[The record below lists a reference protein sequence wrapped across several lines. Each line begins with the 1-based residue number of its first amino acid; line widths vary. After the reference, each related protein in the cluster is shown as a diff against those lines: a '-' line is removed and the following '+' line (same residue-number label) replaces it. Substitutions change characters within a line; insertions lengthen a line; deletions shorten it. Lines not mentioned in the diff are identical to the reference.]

1 MSLISIKKLDNVS
14 KVFLNGV
21 SRKKWLYIKTCK
33 KLKHQ
38 IPEYFWG
45 KKNTSLLHNHWFLG
59 LQEVIHKMKL
69 NYMQVLLMLIE
80 LGKGV
85 MFHLSKPKGFWQFRR
100 ELLFL
105 SLMSI
110 NFFFL
115 FKNFTLIFRTF
126 EETYYLFFY
135 MNQMIQ
141 SFCLFNVYQVKI
153 RVIP

>member
-1 MSLISIKKLDNVS
+1 MVYQGKSDFISKLA
-14 KVFLNGV
+14 
-21 SRKKWLYIKTCK
+21 K

-115 FKNFTLIFRTF
+115 FKNFTLIFITF

-141 SFCLFNVYQVKI
+141 SFSLFPYSMFTRLKLELFSKI
-153 RVIP
+153 